1 MIDWEK
7 CPPVGCNI
15 EMIMRTRA
23 RLVPFVLC
31 AMGIISFV
39 LPGCR
44 KEEKA
49 PEIPASSPASYM
61 NDRKFIGEL
70 AAERAEQSRLIVAR
84 NEISRKMVAMI
95 EAKKE
100 ELKTDDLKI
109 VRAELEK
116 DAVWRE
122 LHTQCTNAN
131 AQVAKQR
138 GELLGKVRARI
149 APKGETRRDAA
160 STGKDISK

>member
-1 MIDWEK
+1 
-7 CPPVGCNI
+7 
-15 EMIMRTRA
+15 MIMKYRTRA
-23 RLVPFVLC
+23 RLVPFALC
-31 AMGIISFV
+31 AMGALV
-39 LPGCR
+39 LFLAGCR
-44 KEEKA
+44 KEEAK

-95 EAKKE
+95 EAKKD

-116 DAVWRE
+116 DAAWRE

-138 GELLGKVRARI
+138 KELLGKVRARI
-149 APKGETRRDAA
+149 APEKGSGIRDQKKK
-160 STGKDISK
+160 TISK

>member
-1 MIDWEK
+1 
-7 CPPVGCNI
+7 
-15 EMIMRTRA
+15 
-23 RLVPFVLC
+23 
-31 AMGIISFV
+31 
-39 LPGCR
+39 
-44 KEEKA
+44 
-49 PEIPASSPASYM
+49 M

-160 STGKDISK
+160 STGKEISK

>member
-1 MIDWEK
+1 
-7 CPPVGCNI
+7 
-15 EMIMRTRA
+15 
-23 RLVPFVLC
+23 
-31 AMGIISFV
+31 MGLALLF
-39 LPGCR
+39 LGGCR
-44 KEEKA
+44 KEEEAK

-116 DAVWRE
+116 DAAWRE

-138 GELLGKVRARI
+138 KELLGKVRARL